1 MSKPTSTFAVT
12 SAFIFS
18 CALLLSGLSPLA
30 SASDATTS
38 CQPQSLDFTQH
49 ANQWAHVPLSTFK
62 HDTRYTLEQE
72 GERKVLRAEADDSAS
87 LYALKL
93 KTPSANYSTLSWRW
107 KTDALI
113 PGADNRDQKREDSP
127 LRVMISFD
135 GERSSLPEAEQFRS
149 KMSKAISGVEMPFA
163 TLMYIWSEQIALET
177 VITSAHTSQVKMLV
191 VASGKHDLGA
201 WQSMQRHI
209 ADDYRRAFGAEPG
222 RIIGVSVMTDTD
234 NTGKKALGWYA
245 DLSLACGKK

>member
-1 MSKPTSTFAVT
+1 MAIPASSFICVLW
-12 SAFIFS
+12 SA
-18 CALLLSGLSPLA
+18 LLSGISPLVLG
-30 SASDATTS
+30 SEATHP
-38 CQPQSLDFTQH
+38 CQPRSLDFTQH
-49 ANQWAHVPLSTFK
+49 ADQWAHVPLSAFK

-93 KTPSANYSTLSWRW
+93 KTPGADYSTLSWRW

-149 KMSKAISGVEMPFA
+149 KMSQAISGVEMPFA
-163 TLMYIWSEQIALET
+163 TLMYIWSEQVAPESIIA
-177 VITSAHTSQVKMLV
+177 SAHTSQVKMLV
-191 VASGKHDLGA
+191 VASGKHGLGA
-201 WQSMQRHI
+201 WQSVRRHI